1 MSYNHLTCEERH
13 TISDLRRKRLSPEKS
28 GEIISRHPSTI
39 RREITRNATAQGG
52 YQYQSAQKLAQER
65 SAHASCRAA
74 RSSERSWQYVRDQ
87 LCNEQ
92 WSPEQISKAPPKTG
106 LESISHETIYTYIY
120 EDKRSGGDL
129 HQHLRHKMKPYQNRN
144 LESNRRGQIKGA
156 VSIEKRPEIVE
167 ERGRIG
173 DWELD
178 TIIGRASGSVLVT
191 MVERRSRFTL
201 IAKAASK
208 SADEVSMAIMERLVV
223 HRDKLHPLTSDNGKE
238 FAYHARIDAILGC
251 QSYFAHPYSS
261 WERGLNENTNGL
273 IRQYFPKQ
281 TDFDAI
287 PDDEIAEVES
297 KLNRRPRKCLDTK
310 TPNVIF
316 FDN

>member
-13 TISDLRRKRLSPEKS
+13 TISALRRKRLSPEKIAQ
-28 GEIISRHPSTI
+28 IISRHPSTI
-39 RREITRNATAQGG
+39 RREIKRNATAQGG
-52 YQYQSAQKLAQER
+52 YQYQHAQQLAEQR
-65 SAHASCRAA
+65 SQQASCRAA
-74 RSSERSWQYVRDQ
+74 RSSRTSWQFVTDK

-92 WSPEQISKAPPKTG
+92 WSPEQISAALPKAG
-106 LESISHETIYTYIY
+106 LDPISHETIYTYIY
-120 EDKRSGGDL
+120 DDKRSGGDL
-129 HQHLRHKMKPYQNRN
+129 HRHLRHKVKSYQDRN

-156 VSIEKRPEIVE
+156 TSIEKRPEIVE
-167 ERGRIG
+167 QKVRIG

-191 MVERRSRFTL
+191 MVERRSRFTI

-208 SADEVSMAIMERLVV
+208 SADEVSMAIMQRLVE
-223 HRDKLHPLTSDNGKE
+223 HRDKLHTLTSDNGKE
-238 FAYHARIDAILGC
+238 FAYHARIDTILGC

-281 TDFDAI
+281 TNFDEI
-287 PDDEIAEVES
+287 SDHEIAEVES

-310 TPNVIF
+310 TPNEIF